1 MAVTLSRT
9 CDTRERLDGVA
20 SGSAMMTGTTLA
32 AEGVLLEVAAEGIG
46 ILLLLL
52 LLLCVLPLLRCA
64 RRSTASRARSTAG
77 IVGNCKG
84 IIVATPTVAHC
95 TCCSCVLCSK
105 YKVEVQKVV

>member
-32 AEGVLLEVAAEGIG
+32 AEGVLLEVAEEGMG

-52 LLLCVLPLLRCA
+52 LLLLL
-64 RRSTASRARSTAG
+64 
-77 IVGNCKG
+77 
-84 IIVATPTVAHC
+84 
-95 TCCSCVLCSK
+95 
-105 YKVEVQKVV
+105 